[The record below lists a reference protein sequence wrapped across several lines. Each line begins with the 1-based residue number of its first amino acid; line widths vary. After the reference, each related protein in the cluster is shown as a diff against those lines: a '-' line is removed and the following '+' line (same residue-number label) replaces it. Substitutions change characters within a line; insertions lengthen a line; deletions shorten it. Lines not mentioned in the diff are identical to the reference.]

1 MKILLFGDAHFCER
15 SSIVTKYGQQYS
27 VRLENQLRTFN
38 WIKDQMYANGC
49 ELIIGLGDFFDKCQL
64 SDTEITAA
72 KELPLSTLP
81 AYLLVGNHESSY
93 ASLEFSS
100 TKLLESSSC
109 KAIYVPSV
117 MRIGSTEVCL
127 LPYVTESDRRALADY
142 FPKAD
147 GVKNR
152 IILSHNDISGISY
165 GPVTSTE
172 GFGIKEIEENCDLFI
187 NAHIHNG
194 QQISSKIYNIGNIT
208 GQNFSEDASKYSHN
222 IIILDTETLNLKFIE
237 NPHAFNFYK
246 IQIDCESDIL
256 SLDKLKNN
264 AVVSIK
270 CIDKYAEAV
279 RERISANSNI
289 IDTRLI
295 LIKTFEESEE
305 QTVNISDLAVDQCV
319 KFAQCCREKLD
330 NTPILE
336 AELAE
341 ILK

>member
-15 SSIVTKYGQQYS
+15 SSIVTKYGQRYS
-27 VRLENQLRTFN
+27 IRLENQLRTFN

-100 TKLLESSSC
+100 TKLLESPSC

-117 MRIGSTEVCL
+117 MRVGSTEVCF

-142 FPKAD
+142 FPKAE
-147 GVKNR
+147 GIKNR

-165 GPVTSTE
+165 GPVTSAV
-172 GFGIKEIEENCDLFI
+172 GFSIKEIEENCDLFI

-208 GQNFSEDASKYSHN
+208 GQNFSEDAFKYSHN

-237 NPHAFNFYK
+237 NPYALNFYK
-246 IQIDCESDIL
+246 VDIL
-256 SLDKLKNN
+256 TEDDLNLLTAVKPN

-270 CIDKYAEAV
+270 CKDFLVKQV
-279 RERISANSNI
+279 RETIDTISNI
-289 IDTRLI
+289 TESRIIITKDSAQLGTEDID
-295 LIKTFEESEE
+295 
-305 QTVNISDLAVDQCV
+305 ISSLCMDQRE
-319 KFAQCCREKLD
+319 KFAECCRAKLD
-330 NTPILE
+330 NNAILE
-336 AELAE
+336 MELAE